1 MHSLS
6 QNKISGLKKL
16 PALLWLLIS
25 TRADIMGGLIV
36 LTLVAG
42 GIPAAEL
49 WILKHL
55 LDELITVTGLGS
67 EGFFQV
73 LPWVWGLAG
82 LLLASTLI
90 DMVRNVLQTDI
101 QERLSIRL
109 QHEVVEKVKSVEL
122 AWFEHPE
129 FYDKLQRA
137 NEDMSGRLLTLQR
150 LALDMIYSAIA
161 LSSIAAMLSTGHWSL
176 MPIVIIGAVPGVWMV
191 IVMNRK
197 THWVYRIRTPEYR
210 QVMYLRQLLT
220 NRDEAKEVRLFTLLH
235 HLLSDWRTRN
245 IDLAVE
251 RRRLEVK
258 AGWLGGLS
266 GILGGWAYSLCLAI
280 LGWIVA
286 GGGLTIGTFG
296 MLTRG
301 VQLFYWR
308 VESIMQ
314 SLARVHEQSLYLGD
328 LFEFLELEVPA
339 ETPGGTDSESTR
351 DDIDLTLVFE
361 DVSFR
366 YPGADHDVLREISI
380 TIQPGERLALVGENG
395 AGKTTLVKLM
405 MGLYQ
410 PTEGR
415 IMLGGKPLD
424 AWPKDLLRDL
434 FSAVFQDFVK
444 YQFPVNDN
452 IGFGALESRNDHN
465 IVSAAEM
472 AGAAKFIESLPEKY
486 ETMLGKPLGGEDLS
500 IGQWQKLATA
510 RALIRDAR
518 FIILDEPTA
527 ALDPKAEAEVYRN
540 FSEMTQGKTALLISH
555 RLGSARIADRIL
567 VLKDG
572 ALIEQGSHEDL
583 VAKNGE
589 YGRLFA
595 LQAQWYQ

>member
-1 MHSLS
+1 MHALS
-6 QNKISGLKKL
+6 QDKISGLKKL

-25 TRADIMGGLIV
+25 TRADIMVGLIA

-49 WILKHL
+49 WILEQL
-55 LDELITVTGLGS
+55 LDELVTVTGQGS

-150 LALDMIYSAIA
+150 LALDMMYSAIA
-161 LSSIAAMLSTGHWSL
+161 LSSIAAILSTGHWSL

-191 IVMNRK
+191 MVMNRK

-220 NRDEAKEVRLFTLLH
+220 NRDEAKEVRLFSLLD
-235 HLLSDWRTRN
+235 HLLSDWRTRS

-286 GGGLTIGTFG
+286 GG
-296 MLTRG
+296 
-301 VQLFYWR
+301 
-308 VESIMQ
+308 
-314 SLARVHEQSLYLGD
+314 
-328 LFEFLELEVPA
+328 
-339 ETPGGTDSESTR
+339 
-351 DDIDLTLVFE
+351 
-361 DVSFR
+361 
-366 YPGADHDVLREISI
+366 
-380 TIQPGERLALVGENG
+380 
-395 AGKTTLVKLM
+395 
-405 MGLYQ
+405 
-410 PTEGR
+410 
-415 IMLGGKPLD
+415 
-424 AWPKDLLRDL
+424 
-434 FSAVFQDFVK
+434 
-444 YQFPVNDN
+444 
-452 IGFGALESRNDHN
+452 
-465 IVSAAEM
+465 
-472 AGAAKFIESLPEKY
+472 
-486 ETMLGKPLGGEDLS
+486 
-500 IGQWQKLATA
+500 
-510 RALIRDAR
+510 
-518 FIILDEPTA
+518 
-527 ALDPKAEAEVYRN
+527 
-540 FSEMTQGKTALLISH
+540 
-555 RLGSARIADRIL
+555 
-567 VLKDG
+567 
-572 ALIEQGSHEDL
+572 
-583 VAKNGE
+583 
-589 YGRLFA
+589 
-595 LQAQWYQ
+595 